1 MSTPPLRPGVSAGV
15 SAGVSVPPA
24 GGLRLRAR
32 RVSRDV
38 HGAGRVLSGVS
49 LDVAPGALAVIAGSS
64 GAGKTVLL
72 QTLAGLSAPS
82 EGEVRHDGAPP
93 GAPGPEF
100 GFVPQDDIIHR
111 ELPLHRTLVYAAGL
125 RMPPGLPAG
134 AVAATVDGV
143 LATLGLTS
151 RRDTPVRALSGGE
164 RKRASI
170 AVELLTRPRVLFL
183 DEPTSGLDPVTGAEL
198 MRTLRRLAD
207 DGTTVVLTTHVL
219 ADLPRC
225 DQVVFLSAEGE
236 VAYAGDPVGLCA
248 AFGVG
253 TADEVYEAVAGGARS
268 AGVGVRADSGAGA
281 GAGRGGGAGAGAG
294 EIPEQADAAAPAG
307 AAAPAARAPRVG
319 ALRQWALLTRR
330 GTALM
335 LHNRLSVA
343 VLAGSPLMIVAMFAV
358 LFRAGAFDPA
368 SPDPGTTAMIMFWIA
383 FGAFFFGLTYGLLQI
398 CTELAVLR
406 REWLAGLRI
415 GPYVASKLTTM
426 LPVLALA
433 DALLLAV
440 LRALDRL
447 PAAGWGTY
455 ASLFASSVL
464 ASAAALALGLLASAA
479 VSEPG
484 QATLMLPLL
493 CFPQVLF
500 SGAFVPVPRMT
511 LGGEVISWAMTNRWA
526 FEALGSGVGLEALW
540 RTGGSPLGPPLL
552 ASYGDSFGHPAA
564 RGWGVLAGF
573 VVLFLALTWWVLVRK
588 CRDGAVRSREGR
600 RAGPGGRGQQP
611 SRGASPATPGTRSR
625 YVRVTNDRN
634 VSTSAGCDATPSE
647 TRTAPAEGRRSSFR

>member
-1 MSTPPLRPGVSAGV
+1 M
-15 SAGVSVPPA
+15 SVPPA
-24 GGLRLRAR
+24 AGLRLRAR

-38 HGAGRVLSGVS
+38 RGAGRVLRGVS
-49 LDVAPGALAVIAGSS
+49 LDVAPGSLTVIAGSS

-72 QTLAGLSAPS
+72 QTLAGLSVPS
-82 EGEVRHDGAPP
+82 EGEVWHDGAPP
-93 GAPGPEF
+93 GPPGPEF
-100 GFVPQDDIIHR
+100 GYVPQEDIIHR

-125 RMPPGLPAG
+125 RMPPGTPAA
-134 AVAATVDGV
+134 AVAATVDRV

-183 DEPTSGLDPVTGAEL
+183 DEPTSGLDPATGAEL
-198 MRTLRRLAD
+198 MHTLRGLAD

-219 ADLPRC
+219 ADLPRG
-225 DQVVFLSAEGE
+225 DQVVFLSADGE
-236 VAYAGDPVGLCA
+236 VAYAGEPGALCET
-248 AFGVG
+248 FGVR
-253 TADEVYEAVAGGARS
+253 TAEEVYGAVAAGAR
-268 AGVGVRADSGAGA
+268 APGAGA
-281 GAGRGGGAGAGAG
+281 GDVPERGDGWGPGAPSGPAARAGHAVPTGHAAPTGAV
-294 EIPEQADAAAPAG
+294 APAG
-307 AAAPAARAPRVG
+307 AVAATGLATATATAAEPTARSGPAATAGPATPADPTTPAGPAAPARAPSSAVPATTPARVG

-330 GTALM
+330 GTALL

-343 VLAGSPLMIVAMFAV
+343 VLVGSPVMIVAMFAV
-358 LFRAGAFDPA
+358 LFRGGAFDPA
-368 SPDPGTTAMIMFWIA
+368 SPDPGSTAMIMFWIA

-426 LPVLALA
+426 LPALALA

-447 PAAGWGTY
+447 PPAGWDTY
-455 ASLFASSVL
+455 ASLFASSLL

-479 VSEPG
+479 VAEPG

-511 LGGEVISWAMTNRWA
+511 MGGEAISLAMTNRWA
-526 FEALGSGVGLEALW
+526 FEALGSGVGLESLW
-540 RTGGSPLGPPLL
+540 RTGVSPAGWPLL
-552 ASYGDSFGHPAA
+552 ASYGESFGHPAA
-564 RGWGVLAGF
+564 RGWLILAGF
-573 VVLFLALTWWVLVRK
+573 AVLFLALTWWVVARK
-588 CRDGAVRSREGR
+588 CRDGAERSRQGR
-600 RAGPGGRGQQP
+600 
-611 SRGASPATPGTRSR
+611 
-625 YVRVTNDRN
+625 
-634 VSTSAGCDATPSE
+634 
-647 TRTAPAEGRRSSFR
+647 

>member
-1 MSTPPLRPGVSAGV
+1 MSVS
-15 SAGVSVPPA
+15 PA
-24 GGLRLRAR
+24 GGLRLRAQ

-38 HGAGRVLSGVS
+38 RGAGRVLSGVS
-49 LDVAPGALAVIAGSS
+49 LDVAPGTLTVIAGSS

-82 EGEVRHDGAPP
+82 EGEVWHDGASP
-93 GAPGPEF
+93 GPPGPEF
-100 GFVPQDDIIHR
+100 GYVPQEDIIHR

-125 RMPPGLPAG
+125 RMPPKTPAP
-134 AVAATVDGV
+134 AVAATVDRV
-143 LATLGLTS
+143 LAALGLTS
-151 RRDTPVRALSGGE
+151 RSETPVRALSGGE

-183 DEPTSGLDPVTGAEL
+183 DEPTSGLDPATGAEL
-198 MRTLRRLAD
+198 MHTLRGLAD
-207 DGTTVVLTTHVL
+207 DGTTVVLTTHAL
-219 ADLPRC
+219 ADLPRG
-225 DQVVFLSAEGE
+225 DRVVFLSADGE
-236 VAYAGDPVGLCA
+236 VAYAGEPGALCA
-248 AFGVG
+248 AFGVA
-253 TADEVYEAVAGGARS
+253 TAEEVYGAVAAGAR
-268 AGVGVRADSGAGA
+268 APGAGA
-281 GAGRGGGAGAGAG
+281 GDFPQR
-294 EIPEQADAAAPAG
+294 DAWSPPGPAG
-307 AAAPAARAPRVG
+307 AAAPSGPAAPPGAAAPIDATAPVPAAAWTVLATATAAEPTARAGDAAPTGPAAPPRTTAPTAPTASAASAAVPATRPARVG

-330 GTALM
+330 GTALL

-343 VLAGSPLMIVAMFAV
+343 VLVGSPVMIVAMFAV
-358 LFRAGAFDPA
+358 LFRGGAFDPA
-368 SPDPGTTAMIMFWIA
+368 SPDPGSTAMIMFWIA

-426 LPVLALA
+426 LPALALA

-447 PAAGWGTY
+447 PPAGWDTY

-479 VSEPG
+479 VAEPG

-511 LGGEVISWAMTNRWA
+511 LGGEAISLAMTNRWA
-526 FEALGSGVGLEALW
+526 FEALGSGVGLESLW
-540 RTGGSPLGPPLL
+540 RTGRSPAGWPLL
-552 ASYGDSFGHPAA
+552 ASYGESFAHPAA
-564 RGWGVLAGF
+564 RGWLILTGF
-573 VVLFLALTWWVLVRK
+573 AVLFLALTWWVVVRK
-588 CRDGAVRSREGR
+588 CRDGAERSRQGR
-600 RAGPGGRGQQP
+600 
-611 SRGASPATPGTRSR
+611 
-625 YVRVTNDRN
+625 
-634 VSTSAGCDATPSE
+634 
-647 TRTAPAEGRRSSFR
+647 